1 MAQFN
6 RVSFIC
12 TFVIFATNLFAFADV
27 DAPYHPHPRN
37 QSQNRVQNNYAVLL
51 ASDALHRIAMAHDS
65 AIPGVQI
72 QIRTQLLDL
81 QNIETLLGYFPIAST
96 THRQDQT
103 LRSGLATW
111 LNSYPLLHGHI
122 SGGHTPSTDDVL
134 LLAIELS
141 KLANRLQPRPAPRTV
156 RQSLETLSYGPFS
169 PDQPVI
175 FRDLYN
181 TALSF
186 CRGENI
192 NLAQLRLPSEF
203 ETALSIV
210 QNTRFLL
217 PLIERFLGNNKSCRT
232 LARDLFEIVTPHH
245 SAIGSNR
252 EFKGQVEGLSVFL
265 TKNYLGRIQRLL
277 GKLSHVQSLGTERS
291 EYEAVRAVLHREHPT
306 PRETLLLIGLATH
319 NHSVELYIQKI
330 LLDLNTNEQVS
341 IRAAQDSLAG
351 INHLYR
357 LLQEFRVKKQIA
369 ERRYY
374 HYWGGALVACEMRT
388 RGYNDW
394 VVRLVGKILGTVY
407 EEWSGSFSEIQGE
420 SFSGSS
426 EDISLHDRGA
436 AWGSALCSHN
446 P

>member
-1 MAQFN
+1 M
-6 RVSFIC
+6 
-12 TFVIFATNLFAFADV
+12 
-27 DAPYHPHPRN
+27 
-37 QSQNRVQNNYAVLL
+37 
-51 ASDALHRIAMAHDS
+51 
-65 AIPGVQI
+65 PGV
-72 QIRTQLLDL
+72 
-81 QNIETLLGYFPIAST
+81 
-96 THRQDQT
+96 H
-103 LRSGLATW
+103 
-111 LNSYPLLHGHI
+111 
-122 SGGHTPSTDDVL
+122 V
-134 LLAIELS
+134 
-141 KLANRLQPRPAPRTV
+141 
-156 RQSLETLSYGPFS
+156 
-169 PDQPVI
+169 PD
-175 FRDLYN
+175 
-181 TALSF
+181 A
-186 CRGENI
+186 
-192 NLAQLRLPSEF
+192 
-203 ETALSIV
+203 
-210 QNTRFLL
+210 
-217 PLIERFLGNNKSCRT
+217 LIER
-232 LARDLFEIVTPHH
+232 
-245 SAIGSNR
+245 IG
-252 EFKGQVEGLSVFL
+252 
-265 TKNYLGRIQRLL
+265 
-277 GKLSHVQSLGTERS
+277 RS
-291 EYEAVRAVLHREHPT
+291 ENQREAGLQILVESMQKLVRIKGVAGVHVLGHQYEAVRAVLHREHPT